1 MYSVSVHVCGDVC
14 VQACIFLHKFP
25 ICSIPS
31 GLVVV
36 NSCSF
41 KLLSQN
47 HIQFESESYLWL
59 DTGRCPTS
67 VMSSFWSSF
76 PYTHLHYFC
85 IPHIM
90 LQSSDSVSFFSS
102 SPLLTWSPTM
112 QASHAP
118 LSLSLSHY
126 VLSPSLPTVTFP
138 LPVKKAEIELII
150 IEFTYFERQT
160 DGENLCLPSIL
171 KASNVVS
178 LSNDRGGKHVLY
190 N

>member
-1 MYSVSVHVCGDVC
+1 
-14 VQACIFLHKFP
+14 
-25 ICSIPS
+25 
-31 GLVVV
+31 
-36 NSCSF
+36 
-41 KLLSQN
+41 
-47 HIQFESESYLWL
+47 
-59 DTGRCPTS
+59 
-67 VMSSFWSSF
+67 
-76 PYTHLHYFC
+76 
-85 IPHIM
+85 
-90 LQSSDSVSFFSS
+90 
-102 SPLLTWSPTM
+102 M